1 LRNKIHPHMALEYSI
16 DSFNCRWSHG
26 WGKLECQCKKEFAH
40 DGECECYD
48 KRCNQTW
55 SRPTL

>member
-1 LRNKIHPHMALEYSI
+1 MALEYSI